1 MILMYFKANYCGGCR
16 TLSELLKEVPLPYPL
31 VEVDVE
37 ENSTLA
43 AQRFV
48 TEVPTL
54 MLIYG
59 DTVVAKKSGLFNK
72 DDLIAFLNEGKL
84 FNETC

>member
-1 MILMYFKANYCGGCR
+1 MIIVYFKADYCGACR
-16 TLSELLKEVPLPYPL
+16 TLSSLLKEVTLPYPL
-31 VEVDVE
+31 VEVNVE
-37 ENSTLA
+37 ENPTLA
-43 AQRFV
+43 AKRYV
-48 TEVPTL
+48 TDIPTL

-72 DDLIAFLNEGKL
+72 DDLISFLEEGKT